1 MTGVQTC
8 ALPISNWRYATKK
21 FDTTKKVSNE
31 DLETLKEAI
40 RLSASS
46 YGLQPY
52 KVLIID
58 NPELRAQ
65 LQPAAWGQSQIV
77 DASQLLIFANITN
90 FGDAEIDAFIKN
102 LTETRGIPVEAVQ
115 GYADFMKSKI
125 SILPVDKRNIWTSKQ
140 TYLAMGN
147 LLNAAADLNVD
158 VTPMEGFE
166 PEKVNEILGL
176 DKLGLNA
183 SLIAT
188 VGYRHNED
196 DTQHYVKVRKS
207 NEELFIN
214 L

>member
-1 MTGVQTC
+1 MSNFIKN
-8 ALPISNWRYATKK
+8 ANWRYATKK
-21 FDTTKKVSNE
+21 FDTIKKVSNE
-31 DLETLKEAI
+31 DLEILKEAI